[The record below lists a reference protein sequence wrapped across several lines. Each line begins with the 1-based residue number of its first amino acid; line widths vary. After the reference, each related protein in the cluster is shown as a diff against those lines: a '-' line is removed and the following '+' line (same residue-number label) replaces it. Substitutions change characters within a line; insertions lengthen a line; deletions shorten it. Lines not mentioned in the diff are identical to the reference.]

1 MMQGLL
7 DFIKTPE
14 GQGLLSGVFGY
25 AANARR
31 GTPINNLGRGG
42 IAGLLGYSNAM
53 EREQQAKDNAFQQEY
68 RALQTDQLRQQAEQ
82 QKRQQAW
89 RTQLP
94 ALMQPKLQGT
104 DAVTNQIAAEN
115 AEFGDFG
122 VQKLADL
129 RTPLNISYGP
139 DQNALQAH
147 LMSPDSPFADKML
160 ERQLLPKEAEPFTL
174 GEGQVRYDGRGQVV
188 ASGPQKT
195 PELPSAVREYE
206 YAKEQGYPG
215 NFNDWLLAKQRAGA
229 TNVTTKV
236 ESKASDSVA
245 GQVGPILKESLT
257 SAEGAARVDD
267 AATRVLNAVR
277 SGNIIAGTGANARI
291 AIAQLANTLGVSG
304 ATDQETLL
312 NTRRVVRGL
321 AEMTLQGRK
330 EMSGQGAIT
339 DRESAL
345 AEKATSGDIAN
356 LTPAEIVE
364 LAAASQRSARY
375 QVEKHRK
382 RVESSR
388 NLPGMENIAPFFEVP
403 AMPQALPDLPPAT
416 QHKGRTIRDTQ
427 TGKLLR
433 SDGMIWKEVK

>member
-1 MMQGLL
+1 MQGLL

-68 RALQTDQLRQQAEQ
+68 RALQMDQLRQQAEQ

-160 ERQLLPKEAEPFTL
+160 ERQLFPKEAEPFTL

-188 ASGPQKT
+188 AQGPEKQIDPNK
-195 PELPSAVREYE
+195 PFLVVDGKIVPNPDYQRFELERASRSAARNSTTVV
-206 YAKEQGYPG
+206 
-215 NFNDWLLAKQRAGA
+215 NKQ
-229 TNVTTKV
+229 
-236 ESKASDSVA
+236 E
-245 GQVGPILKESLT
+245 
-257 SAEGAARVDD
+257 SAEAKTVGEFFGNAYADVQK
-267 AATRVLNAVR
+267 AGMNASAKLNRYERLGSLLEGV
-277 SGNIIAGTGANARI
+277 NTG
-291 AIAQLANTLGVSG
+291 
-304 ATDQETLL
+304 
-312 NTRRVVRGL
+312 
-321 AEMTLQGRK
+321 K
-330 EMSGQGAIT
+330 
-339 DRESAL
+339 
-345 AEKATSGDIAN
+345 
-356 LTPAEIVE
+356 LTPLGVE
-364 LAAASQRSARY
+364 LAKTAHSLGIKIDPTLSNKEAA
-375 QVEKHRK
+375 
-382 RVESSR
+382 
-388 NLPGMENIAPFFEVP
+388 
-403 AMPQALPDLPPAT
+403 QALSSEIALELRNPSGGAGMPGAMSDKDREFLVSMVPGLAT
-416 QHKGRTIRDTQ
+416 TPGGRKLMLETAKKLAKRDQ
-427 TGKLLR
+427 
-433 SDGMIWKEVK
+433 EVAQFAREYRARNGSIDEGFYNELAAWSAQNPLFPEASVMRQPTNAATAPKAGGPRFLGFE